1 MMVLKGLLYIE
12 KLISNFL
19 TIHRQES
26 EMLEVKFKVPESEVP
41 IFLKVLF
48 ELESLVMS
56 TVTVSE
62 RESDQESKSYFRS
75 IVVTARNTH
84 AVELLYASA
93 TEGMLRDSS
102 YLVGYDES
110 L

>member
-1 MMVLKGLLYIE
+1 
-12 KLISNFL
+12 
-19 TIHRQES
+19 
-26 EMLEVKFKVPESEVP
+26 MLEVKFKVPESEVP

-75 IVVTARNTH
+75 IVVTAGNSF
-84 AVELLYASA
+84 AIELLYTSV
-93 TEGMLRDSS
+93 TEGMLSDSP